1 MPADAVVSGPRRRR
15 FSRTLAWARWTEY
28 RGLLE
33 EALVQR
39 YDVVTLSQFVAAAPP
54 PPRCVVLR
62 HDVDQHPRSALRMAA
77 IERELGVRS
86 SWYFRW
92 RTADGRVIGRLRAD
106 GFEVGFHYETLTRR
120 LLALGRGADAIDSA
134 LVESCRAELL
144 DEIDRFCRRFGPIT
158 SICPH
163 GDTRV
168 PGVSNAVL
176 TTNGLL
182 DQHPRWFDAN
192 EAMRGREIAAWVTDR
207 STPDG
212 RWGAGANPRELLGT
226 GASPML
232 LLVHPNNWAAGS
244 ALLVDRCVG
253 AAFPGR
259 SPASPIR
266 TRGDTPA

>member
-1 MPADAVVSGPRRRR
+1 MPAHAIVSGPRRRR
-15 FSRTLAWARWTEY
+15 FSRTLAGARWAEY
-28 RGLLE
+28 HALLG
-33 EALVQR
+33 EALAQR
-39 YDVVTLSQFVAAAPP
+39 YEVVTLSRFVAARPSS
-54 PPRCVVLR
+54 RRRVVLR

-92 RTADGRVIGRLRAD
+92 RTADDRVIRRLRAD

-120 LLALGRGADAIDSA
+120 LLALGRGGDAVDSG
-134 LVESCRAELL
+134 LVHSCRTELL
-144 DEIDRFCRRFGPIT
+144 GEIDRFCDRFGPIT

-176 TTNGLL
+176 TTDGLL
-182 DQHPRWFDAN
+182 DARPGLFDAN

-212 RWGAGANPRELLGT
+212 GWGGDANPSQLLAT

-244 ALLVDRCVG
+244 ALLIDRFVG
-253 AAFPGR
+253 AALPG
-259 SPASPIR
+259 SLPTAPIR
-266 TRGDTPA
+266 TRRDTPA